1 MSDKHPY
8 TPATGHVVQV
18 ITHFRKSF
26 PVTVTADT
34 LKKLGFAPKNESLGL
49 TQDRTVDDWAK
60 SRYCYS
66 MKPNKERVT
75 RLDYCQ
81 YLLVSQ
87 INYTL
92 TNYAEHTEKFSHDA
106 ANRYLSGDE
115 IRPRLVW
122 ENVQSQVTQT
132 PYGFLVFDDTVI
144 DKNFSHNMELVR
156 RQYSGNVHGVIKGI
170 GVVTCVYVNP
180 QLDRFW
186 IIDYRIYDP
195 DGDGKTKLDHLRDML
210 LNCVYQKN
218 LEFWAV
224 LMDTWYATKEIMLQI
239 EKFGKIY
246 YCPLKDNRQVDDSGG
261 SQPYRRMDSL
271 EWTEAEQQ
279 HGKVIK
285 IKGFPAEHKVK
296 VFRVVLS
303 TQRTDYVVTNEMAQ
317 DNTQV
322 VQAVCGFRWKVEQ
335 FHRET
340 KQLTGIEGCQ
350 CRKARIV
357 RNHIGCAILVSVRLK
372 QVAHETHQ
380 TIYQVKH
387 GLLSDYLRQ
396 QLKSPTVQMRLA

>member
-1 MSDKHPY
+1 MK
-8 TPATGHVVQV
+8 
-18 ITHFRKSF
+18 
-26 PVTVTADT
+26 
-34 LKKLGFAPKNESLGL
+34 PKN
-49 TQDRTVDDWAK
+49 
-60 SRYCYS
+60 
-66 MKPNKERVT
+66 ERVT

-106 ANRYLSGDE
+106 ANRYISGDE

-122 ENVQSQVTQT
+122 ENVQSQVVQT

-144 DKNFSHNMELVR
+144 DKNFSHEIELVR
-156 RQYSGNVHGVIKGI
+156 RQYSGNVHGVLKGI

-180 QLDRFW
+180 KLDQFW

-195 DGDGKTKLDHLRDML
+195 AGDGKTKLDHVQEML
-210 LNCVYQKN
+210 LNCVYQKS
-218 LEFWAV
+218 LAFWSV
-224 LMDTWYATKEIMLQI
+224 LMDSWYATKEIMLQI
-239 EKFGKIY
+239 EKFDKIY

-261 SQPYRRMDSL
+261 SQPYRRVDSL
-271 EWTEAEQQ
+271 EWTQAEQQ

-285 IKGFPAEHKVK
+285 IKGFPGNHKVK

-303 TQRTDYVVTNEMAQ
+303 TQRTDYVVTNDMAQ
-317 DNTQV
+317 DNVKV
-322 VQAVCGFRWKVEQ
+322 VQDVCGFRWKVEQ

-340 KQLTGIEGCQ
+340 KQLTGAEGCQ

-357 RNHIGCAILVSVRLK
+357 RNHIGCAILVWVRLN
-372 QVAHETHQ
+372 QVAHETQQ

-387 GLLSDYLRQ
+387 GLLDDYLRQ
-396 QLKSPTVQMRLA
+396 QLKSPAVQMRLA

>member
-1 MSDKHPY
+1 MK
-8 TPATGHVVQV
+8 
-18 ITHFRKSF
+18 
-26 PVTVTADT
+26 
-34 LKKLGFAPKNESLGL
+34 PKNE
-49 TQDRTVDDWAK
+49 RF
-60 SRYCYS
+60 
-66 MKPNKERVT
+66 T

-106 ANRYLSGDE
+106 ANRYISGDE

-122 ENVQSQVTQT
+122 ENVQSQVVQT
-132 PYGFLVFDDTVI
+132 PYGFVVFDDTVI
-144 DKNFSHNMELVR
+144 DKNFSHEIELVR
-156 RQYSGNVHGVIKGI
+156 RQYSGNVHGVLKGI

-180 QLDRFW
+180 QLDQFW

-195 DGDGKTKLDHLRDML
+195 AGDGKTKLDHVQEML
-210 LNCVYQKN
+210 LNCVYQKS
-218 LEFWAV
+218 LAFWAV
-224 LMDTWYATKEIMLQI
+224 LMDSWYATKENMLQI
-239 EKFGKIY
+239 EKFDKIY

-261 SQPYRRMDSL
+261 SQPYRRVDSL
-271 EWTEAEQQ
+271 EWTQAEQQ

-285 IKGFPAEHKVK
+285 IKGFPGNHKVK

-303 TQRTDYVVTNEMAQ
+303 TQRTDYVVTNDMAQ
-317 DNTQV
+317 DNVKV
-322 VQAVCGFRWKVEQ
+322 VQDVCGFRGKVEQ

-340 KQLTGIEGCQ
+340 KQLTGAEGCQ

-357 RNHIGCAILVSVRLK
+357 RNHIGCAILVWVRLK
-372 QVAHETHQ
+372 QVAHETQQ

-387 GLLSDYLRQ
+387 GLLDDYLRQ
-396 QLKSPTVQMRLA
+396 QLKSPAVQMRLA